1 MKPKILPW
9 ILIVGSLAGCQTR
22 KNTIF
27 LEQTWNR
34 DYAKNACQMYKHSY
48 NSACIKTP
56 EQMATELKLR
66 FESAVRQSPACK
78 LVTISYTPVGQEDM
92 KDYLRGWSLTFD
104 VEIEARD
111 IDYSHSVWSMLDN
124 KTKRRI
130 EGPFTDAVEATTQI
144 CILAT
149 RRGSSVSE

>member
-1 MKPKILPW
+1 MKPKILLW
-9 ILIVGSLAGCQTR
+9 ILFVGSLAGCQTR

-56 EQMATELKLR
+56 EQIATELKLR
-66 FESAVRQSPACK
+66 FASAVRQSPACK
-78 LVTISYTPVGQEDM
+78 LVTISSAPVGQEDL

-104 VEIEARD
+104 VEIEAGD
-111 IDYSHSVWSMLDN
+111 IDYSHSDWSMLDN
-124 KTKRRI
+124 KTKKRFG
-130 EGPFTDAVEATTQI
+130 GPLWDSVEAATQI
-144 CILAT
+144 CVAAS
-149 RRGSSVSE
+149 RGRSSVSR